1 MQSLTEILYTNN
13 VIFSYYGF
21 IDKYVLNEVL
31 RVTKAKLQGNN
42 EPMVIINRVYNAI
55 NECVENIIKHNFFPD
70 SEMLH
75 YKSLLLVSKQNESY
89 VVDTIN
95 VINLKQREQIN
106 TQLIFLNSKSKDEL
120 KQIKSQIISNK
131 SYSEVSTAGLG
142 LVDMV
147 LRTDDC
153 IYSFRDYNTNYLFNI
168 HFKINS
174 TTNYGNA

>member
-31 RVTKAKLQGNN
+31 RVTKAKLQSYN
-42 EPMVIINRVYNAI
+42 EPLVIINRVYNAI

-70 SEMLH
+70 SDMLQ
-75 YKSLLLVSKQNESY
+75 YKSLLLVSRQNESY
-89 VVDTIN
+89 VIDTIN
-95 VINLKQREQIN
+95 VINIKQREQIDK
-106 TQLIFLNSKSKDEL
+106 QLVFLNSKTKDEL
-120 KQIKSQIISNK
+120 KQIKAQIISNK
-131 SYSEVSTAGLG
+131 SYSDVSTAGLG

-147 LRTDDC
+147 IRTDSC
-153 IYSFRDYNTNYLFNI
+153 IYSFKDYNSNFLFNI